1 MAGPV
6 REGSGSFPAL
16 LLGLLLL
23 ALPRGGADL
32 LRSPA
37 APMRFNVSLDSP
49 PESRWDPVARHF
61 DPAFMRTVLNHIV
74 DSVIPKWV
82 HAVIRRIAEDLE
94 DFIPQPYEGE
104 IRGLAQHFGVNVG
117 DGLLLNLAYEFTAFC
132 TSIVAQDKQG
142 NIYHGRNM
150 DYAFG
155 EYLHKITI
163 DVDFIKDGKVKFQ
176 GTTFFGYVGL
186 WTGQSPHKF
195 SISGNERD
203 VGYWWENA
211 MAAFLTRFS
220 PASWLIRRTLSE
232 AEDFETAFYM
242 LAKIPIIA
250 SVYYIIGGSTS
261 RQGAVIT
268 RNRIGPVDVWPLDP
282 LNGAWYRVETNY
294 DHWTNPPPYD
304 DRRTPAIKALN
315 ATGQEHIDLNSLFK
329 VFSTKPVLNKLT
341 IYTTLMSNA
350 DPDKYQT
357 FIWTPE

>member
-61 DPAFMRTVLNHIV
+61 DPAFI
-74 DSVIPKWV
+74 SVIPKWV

-282 LNGAWYRVETNY
+282 LNGTARRFWVYSHLSHETPV
-294 DHWTNPPPYD
+294 TLSQPNPPHRAVVVGKTEGRCARYELFVK
-304 DRRTPAIKALN
+304 TIKVEHKQINVLRWQLLN
-315 ATGQEHIDLNSLFK
+315 I
-329 VFSTKPVLNKLT
+329 FSV
-341 IYTTLMSNA
+341 
-350 DPDKYQT
+350 
-357 FIWTPE
+357 